1 MKIVRAW
8 HIISVSGWLFPHWDN
23 DIIVRDQ
30 SLWLLRDFNG
40 CKVVTEVILVERK
53 NTQMNPEPGS
63 GAVSRVTL
71 LHPRHGLETQA
82 ADWSDSA
89 NQRVVSGYIDQS
101 ENWGGSVI
109 SWHSE
114 PNKTNTSLLTLAL
127 NWLTGTFRPNRGSLA
142 LFTTNQNPRFSH
154 PSHLQT
160 YSSNSWWD

>member
-1 MKIVRAW
+1 MADYFPIETMTLLFGIRA
-8 HIISVSGWLFPHWDN
+8 
-23 DIIVRDQ
+23 
-30 SLWLLRDFNG
+30 WLLRDFNG

-101 ENWGGSVI
+101 EN
-109 SWHSE
+109 
-114 PNKTNTSLLTLAL
+114 
-127 NWLTGTFRPNRGSLA
+127 
-142 LFTTNQNPRFSH
+142 
-154 PSHLQT
+154 
-160 YSSNSWWD
+160 